1 MHRRELLQIVGAV
14 ALTPLLAPLSA
25 EERVDV
31 ARAIHQKRRNGPLR
45 VLTPAQAALVTAV
58 AERIIPRT
66 DTPGATDADVT
77 GFVDMLLA
85 DWYKDEDRDRFLRG
99 LAAMDAE
106 AVGHLP
112 YVPGEYPSDANAFV
126 RCGPTEQ
133 IALLTRWDAA
143 ESGPETATANYK
155 RLKGLTVYGFF
166 TSEVAVREVTKPVIF
181 HPAFEGCVPFPAVT
195 K

>member
-1 MHRRELLQIVGAV
+1 MHRRELLQVVGAV

-25 EERVDV
+25 EERADI
-31 ARAIHQKRRNGPLR
+31 ARAIHAKLGNAPLK

-66 DTPGATDADVT
+66 DTPGATDANVT

-85 DWYKDEDRDRFLRG
+85 DWYKEQDRDRFLRG

-106 AVGHLP
+106 AIALEKQGT
-112 YVPGEYPSDANAFV
+112 GEMVFV
-126 RCGPTEQ
+126 RCRPETQ

-143 ESGPETATANYK
+143 ESGPETATAQYK
-155 RLKGLTVYGFF
+155 RLKGLTVYGYF
-166 TSEVAVREVTKPVIF
+166 TSEIVVKEVTKPIIF
-181 HPAFEGCVPFPAVT
+181 HPAFEGCIPFPAVT
-195 K
+195 R

>member
-25 EERVDV
+25 EERVEV
-31 ARAIHQKRRNGPLR
+31 ARTIHQKRKNAPLR

-66 DTPGATDADVT
+66 DTPGATEADVT

-99 LAAMDAE
+99 LAAMEAE
-106 AVGHLP
+106 AVAMGGKP
-112 YVPGEYPSDANAFV
+112 FAEAAPSTQD
-126 RCGPTEQ
+126 
-133 IALLTRWDAA
+133 ALLTRWDSS
-143 ESGPETATANYK
+143 ESGPETATANFK
-155 RLKGLTVYGFF
+155 RMKSLTIYGFF
-166 TSEVAVREVTKPVIF
+166 TSEIAVREVTKPVIF
-181 HPAFEGCVPFPAVT
+181 HPAFEGCVPFPAGA